1 MTDSA
6 RDTHKRVY
14 NSSLP
19 LVTPSFILFGLAI
32 SGHATAEGG
41 REGGRERE
49 LQEKKGKRADR
60 SMEGGRVRFV
70 VRLRELCWIDSPLNA
85 MKVKRITKPK
95 VSKMGEA

>member
-41 REGGRERE
+41 RERE
-49 LQEKKGKRADR
+49 LQEKRGKKADR

-70 VRLRELCWIDSPLNA
+70 VRLREFVL
-85 MKVKRITKPK
+85 
-95 VSKMGEA
+95 